1 MVRRGA
7 HHSRVPVQR
16 WYIFGRFEIWTN
28 HCSVVLSLCHGVA
41 GVAESPRVTARG
53 SGLSAMF
60 KKAEE
65 KSNAHMSFLRDTFAA
80 GADVSGHMSKDQLRQ
95 VLERVGLTPTLAQL
109 ERAWEVMDSDRCG
122 KVQLRDFARGCGHVV
137 IAHAFPTHSP
147 EQQAQ
152 TELADLKQVYG
163 GDLPEW
169 WCTQEEE
176 SGLSSWDALQ
186 RRFCFVQTRL
196 ADAGLLVSRMA
207 DKIAGLEVANHVL
220 QLEVEALRPYQE
232 QVSELTAELAA
243 AKASAAAVDTA
254 LREAR
259 EEIVV
264 ARRLIE
270 KTGGNV
276 QELGPLKTAFS
287 REQERL
293 LQELQ
298 QQVRELS
305 VPDERYCRLEER
317 VEELTRSKAALESK
331 TEASE
336 ALLQSVLQVNQYLV
350 GRQKEHTLMCC

>member
-1 MVRRGA
+1 M
-7 HHSRVPVQR
+7 S
-16 WYIFGRFEIWTN
+16 
-28 HCSVVLSLCHGVA
+28 VA
-41 GVAESPRVTARG
+41 GAAGGESALTPRVTARG
-53 SGLSAMF
+53 GGLSAMF

-80 GADVSGHMSKDQLRQ
+80 GADVSGHMSKDQLRD
-95 VLERVGLTPTLAQL
+95 VLGRMGLTPTLAQL

-122 KVQLRDFARGCGHVV
+122 KVQLWDFARGCGHVV

-163 GDLPEW
+163 GDLPQW
-169 WCTQEEE
+169 WRTQEEE

-220 QLEVEALRPYQE
+220 QLEVEA
-232 QVSELTAELAA
+232 
-243 AKASAAAVDTA
+243 AKASAAAADTA
-254 LREAR
+254 LREAL
-259 EEIVV
+259 EENVV

-317 VEELTRSKAALESK
+317 VEEMTRSNIFL
-331 TEASE
+331 
-336 ALLQSVLQVNQYLV
+336 
-350 GRQKEHTLMCC
+350 